1 MKVQQKICLL
11 GSDGVGK
18 TSIILRYTRGT
29 FSNSYLATLGVD
41 FYEKEYDLDIK
52 TENGDFVL
60 QAQIWD
66 LASQKIFSNIRSQ
79 YLRNTHYGILV
90 VDIQRTGDEYI
101 TPWIEDLHA
110 NAGEVVPYIL
120 VLNEIDL
127 VKESEWRSIVKQ
139 LENDYRVKIIPTS
152 AKTGENISE
161 LFDFVVEE
169 LTQQFKK

>member
-18 TSIILRYTRGT
+18 TSIILRYTKGT

-41 FYEKEYDLDIK
+41 FYEKEYDLDVK
-52 TENGDFVL
+52 SENGDIFVL

-90 VDIQRTGDEYI
+90 VDINRTGQEYI
-101 TPWIEDLHA
+101 LPWIEDLHA
-110 NAGEVVPYIL
+110 NAGEDVPFIM
-120 VLNEIDL
+120 VLNKIDL
-127 VKESEWRSIVKQ
+127 VKESEWRSIQKQ
-139 LENDYRVKIIPTS
+139 LESDFKVKVISTS
-152 AKTGENISE
+152 AKTGDNIRD
-161 LFDFVVEE
+161 LFDFVVE
-169 LTQQFKK
+169 QISQKF

>member
-1 MKVQQKICLL
+1 MQKVQQKICLL

-18 TSIILRYTRGT
+18 TSIILRYTKGT

-52 TENGDFVL
+52 SENGENFVL

-101 TPWIEDLHA
+101 TPWIEDLHT
-110 NAGEVVPYIL
+110 NAGDDVPFII
-120 VLNEIDL
+120 VLNKIDL
-127 VKESEWRSIVKQ
+127 VEEWRPIAKQ
-139 LENDYRVKIIPTS
+139 LENDYKVKVVPTS
-152 AKTGENISE
+152 AKTGENIND
-161 LFDFVVEE
+161 LFDFVVKE
-169 LTQQFKK
+169 LTQQFRM